1 MKMTRLLCILLL
13 LVLILSGCGTSEP
26 EQPED
31 NEFVPLPEIY
41 THEGS
46 SIKDSPFVGTFF
58 CSWSALEHS
67 GTDDPSWEGRISTL
81 ACSEDGS
88 FVLSFDSLSS
98 AGTVTVK
105 GTFTVDN
112 DTATFTV
119 KERSAE
125 EYLGSALE
133 TFEMK
138 VIDSEELRYRGGQQG
153 LVADR
158 DIFSKRG

>member
-1 MKMTRLLCILLL
+1 MKMTRLLSILLL
-13 LVLILSGCGTSEP
+13 LSLILSGCGASET

-31 NEFVPLPEIY
+31 DVLVPLPEIY

-46 SIKDSPFVGTFF
+46 SIKDSPFVGTFS

-67 GTDDPSWEGRISTL
+67 GTDDPSWDGRISTL
-81 ACSEDGS
+81 VCSDDGS

-112 DTATFTV
+112 DTATFTI
-119 KERSAE
+119 KERTAE
-125 EYLGSALE
+125 EYLGSSLE

-138 VIDSEELRYRGGQQG
+138 AIDGEELRYRGGQQG